1 VGEIKMFKKLQ
12 VKITLFLAVII
23 IAALSAVQIF
33 SYFYLQ
39 SEMHEDAKRNGT
51 GIIQQLKSNIEL
63 SLSDYE
69 KSLIRFGKDNQL
81 VRLLS
86 EEGNE
91 ADVSQQ
97 FQTFLETNKQVSL
110 IYAGSEKKS
119 LFIQPSVELPED
131 FDPTTRPWYTLAKES
146 PDKVVWTEPYEDAV
160 KGTYIVTGAKAIVKN
175 NEVIGVIA
183 FDLSLDAVND
193 IVNSVTVGYSGYS
206 FLIDQKGIAL
216 SHPKEQGK
224 DLSKL
229 DFMNSV
235 MENKKGLVEYVFESE
250 DRMLYFET
258 INRLNWKVGAVYKYD
273 DLMETANTVSLTSTL
288 ITLAALFIAVV
299 IGYFVSRSIVHP
311 IVRIGESAKSVAA
324 GDLTLKVNVS
334 NKDEVGTLAE
344 NFNTMVSEMKRM
356 IKEVD
361 LSITTINDSAEN
373 LSAVSEETMAASEQV
388 AGAMEDVARGASEQ
402 TSDVENMNERTTNLS
417 LKITK
422 VNDSISHIQTLSAK
436 SEHASY
442 DGLEKLNVLQI
453 KSTESNKE
461 LASVEGVLSD
471 LAGKIKQI
479 EEVVTV
485 ISAISDQTNLLA
497 LNASI
502 EAARAGE
509 SGKGFAV
516 VAAEVRKLAEQSARA
531 TGRITETIFGIQQES
546 IKAVDAMVRTKE
558 MNNEQHKAVQNS
570 GEAFQTIAVMM
581 SELSQSIST
590 ITEDIKEMTLQK
602 EQVIESIVNISAITE
617 QSAAAAEEVNASTDE
632 QLRAL
637 STVADSAENLSEATK
652 QLQELVKK
660 FKTGG

>member
-1 VGEIKMFKKLQ
+1 MFKKLQ

-23 IAALSAVQIF
+23 ISALSSVQLF
-33 SYFYLQ
+33 SHFYLQ
-39 SEMHEDAKRNGT
+39 SEMHKDAKRNGT

-63 SLSDYE
+63 SLRDYE
-69 KSLIRFGKDNQL
+69 KSLIRFGDDNQL
-81 VRLLS
+81 VSLLS

-91 ADVSQQ
+91 TYISQQ
-97 FQTFLETNKQVSL
+97 FQTFLETNQRVSL

-131 FDPTTRPWYTLAKES
+131 FDPTTRPWYILAKET
-146 PDKVVWTEPYEDAV
+146 PEKVVWTEPYEDAA
-160 KGTYIVTGAKAIVKN
+160 KGSFTVTGAKAVMKN
-175 NEVIGVIA
+175 NKVVGVIA
-183 FDLSLDAVND
+183 FDLSLDAVNE
-193 IVNSVTVGYSGYS
+193 IVNSVTVGYGGYS
-206 FLIDQKGIAL
+206 FLIDQNGVAL
-216 SHPKEQGK
+216 SHPTEQGK

-229 DFMNSV
+229 GFMKSV

-258 INRLNWKVGAVYKYD
+258 INGLNWKIGAVYKYD
-273 DLMETANTVSLTSTL
+273 DLMETARTVSFTSLL
-288 ITLAALFIAVV
+288 ITLAALLIAVV
-299 IGYFVSRSIVHP
+299 IGYFVSRSIANP
-311 IVRIGESAKSVAA
+311 IVRIGETAKAVAA
-324 GDLTLKVNVS
+324 GDLTRRVNVS

-356 IKEVD
+356 IEEVN
-361 LSITTINDSAEN
+361 LSVKTINDSAES

-402 TSDVENMNERTTNLS
+402 TSDVENMSGRTTKLS

-422 VNDSISHIQTLSAK
+422 VNESISHIQTLSVK
-436 SEHASY
+436 SEYASY
-442 DGLEKLNVLQI
+442 DGLEKLNVLQT

-485 ISAISDQTNLLA
+485 ISSISDQTNLLA

-531 TGRITETIFGIQQES
+531 TGRITETISGIQQES
-546 IKAVDAMVRTKE
+546 IKAVAAMDRTKE
-558 MNNEQHKAVQNS
+558 MNNEQQKAVHNS
-570 GEAFQTIAVMM
+570 GDAFQTIVMM
-581 SELSQSIST
+581 MSDLSQSIST

-637 STVADSAENLSEATK
+637 ETVADSAENLSEATK
-652 QLQELVKK
+652 QLQELVKR
-660 FKTGG
+660 FKTEG

>member
-1 VGEIKMFKKLQ
+1 MFKKLQ

-23 IAALSAVQIF
+23 ISALASVQLF
-33 SYFYLQ
+33 SHFYLQ
-39 SEMHEDAKRNGT
+39 SEMHKDAKRNGT

-63 SLSDYE
+63 SLRDYE
-69 KSLIRFGKDNQL
+69 KSLIRFGEDNQL
-81 VRLLS
+81 VGLLS

-91 ADVSQQ
+91 TAISQQ
-97 FQTFLETNKQVSL
+97 FQTFLETNQRVSL
-110 IYAGSEKKS
+110 IYAGNEKKS

-131 FDPTTRPWYTLAKES
+131 FDPTTRPWYILAKET
-146 PDKVVWTEPYEDAV
+146 PEKVVWTEPYQDAA
-160 KGTYIVTGAKAIVKN
+160 KGSFTVTGAKAVMKN
-175 NEVIGVIA
+175 NKVVGVIA
-183 FDLSLDAVND
+183 FDLSLDAVNE
-193 IVNSVTVGYSGYS
+193 IVNSVTVGYGGYS
-206 FLIDQKGIAL
+206 FLIDQNGAAL
-216 SHPKEQGK
+216 SHPTEQGK

-229 DFMNSV
+229 DFMKSV
-235 MENKKGLVEYVFESE
+235 MENKNGLVEYVFESE
-250 DRMLYFET
+250 ERMLYFET
-258 INRLNWKVGAVYKYD
+258 INGLNWKIGAVYKYD
-273 DLMETANTVSLTSTL
+273 DLMETANTVSFTNLL
-288 ITLAALFIAVV
+288 ITLAALLIAVV
-299 IGYFVSRSIVHP
+299 IGYFVSRSIANP
-311 IVRIGESAKSVAA
+311 IVRIGETAKAVAA
-324 GDLTLKVNVS
+324 GDLTRRVNVS

-356 IKEVD
+356 IEEVN
-361 LSITTINDSAEN
+361 LSVKTINDSAEN

-402 TSDVENMNERTTNLS
+402 TSDVENMSGLTTKLS
-417 LKITK
+417 SKITE
-422 VNDSISHIQTLSAK
+422 VNESISHIQTLSAK
-436 SEHASY
+436 TEHASY
-442 DGLEKLNVLQI
+442 DGLEKLNVLQA

-461 LASVEGVLSD
+461 LASVEGVLTD

-485 ISAISDQTNLLA
+485 ISSISDQTNLLA

-531 TGRITETIFGIQQES
+531 TGRITETISGIQQES
-546 IKAVDAMVRTKE
+546 IKAVAAMDRTKE
-558 MNNEQHKAVQNS
+558 MNNEQQKAVHNS
-570 GEAFQTIAVMM
+570 GDAFQTIVMLM
-581 SELSQSIST
+581 SDLSQSISS
-590 ITEDIKEMTLQK
+590 ITEDTKEMTLQK

-637 STVADSAENLSEATK
+637 ASVADSAGNLSEATK
-652 QLQELVKK
+652 QLQELVKR

>member
-311 IVRIGESAKSVAA
+311 IVRIGESAKAVAA

>member
-1 VGEIKMFKKLQ
+1 MQKK
-12 VKITLFLAVII
+12 
-23 IAALSAVQIF
+23 
-33 SYFYLQ
+33 
-39 SEMHEDAKRNGT
+39 NGT
-51 GIIQQLKSNIEL
+51 GIIQQLKTNIEL

-119 LFIQPSVELPED
+119 LFIRPSVELPED

-160 KGTYIVTGAKAIVKN
+160 KGSYIVTGAKAIVKN

-183 FDLSLDAVND
+183 FDLSLEAVND

-229 DFMNSV
+229 DFMKSV

-258 INRLNWKVGAVYKYD
+258 INGLNWKIGVVYKYD

-299 IGYFVSRSIVHP
+299 IGYFVSRSIANP
-311 IVRIGESAKSVAA
+311 IIRIGESAKAVAA

-402 TSDVENMNERTTNLS
+402 TSDVENMNERTTSLS

-422 VNDSISHIQTLSAK
+422 VNESISHIQTLSTK

-453 KSTESNKE
+453 KSTVSNKE

-471 LAGKIKQI
+471 LADKIKQI

-590 ITEDIKEMTLQK
+590 ITEDIREMTLQK

-652 QLQELVKK
+652 QLQELVKR
-660 FKTGG
+660 FKIRG

>member
-1 VGEIKMFKKLQ
+1 MFNKLQ
-12 VKITLFLAVII
+12 VKITLFLALII

-33 SYFYLQ
+33 SHFYLQ

-119 LFIQPSVELPED
+119 LFIRPSVELPED

-160 KGTYIVTGAKAIVKN
+160 KGSYIVTGAKAIVKN

-229 DFMNSV
+229 DFMKSV

-258 INRLNWKVGAVYKYD
+258 INGLNWKIGAVYKYD

-299 IGYFVSRSIVHP
+299 IGYFVSKSIANP
-311 IVRIGESAKSVAA
+311 IIRIGESAKAVAA

-402 TSDVENMNERTTNLS
+402 TSDVENMNERTTSLS

-422 VNDSISHIQTLSAK
+422 VNESISHIQTLSAK

-442 DGLEKLNVLQI
+442 DGLEKLNVLQV
-453 KSTESNKE
+453 KSTVSNKE

-546 IKAVDAMVRTKE
+546 IKAVDAMIRTKE

-590 ITEDIKEMTLQK
+590 VTEDIREMTLQK

-652 QLQELVKK
+652 QLQELVKR
-660 FKTGG
+660 FKIGG

>member
-1 VGEIKMFKKLQ
+1 MFKKLQ

-175 NEVIGVIA
+175 NEVVGVIA
-183 FDLSLDAVND
+183 FDLSLDAIND

-258 INRLNWKVGAVYKYD
+258 INGLNWKVGAVYKYD

-311 IVRIGESAKSVAA
+311 IVRIGESAKAVAA

-334 NKDEVGTLAE
+334 NRDEVGTLAE

-422 VNDSISHIQTLSAK
+422 VNDSISHIQTLSTK

-479 EEVVTV
+479 EEVVTA

-558 MNNEQHKAVQNS
+558 MNDEQHIAVQNS

-652 QLQELVKK
+652 QLQELVKR

>member
-97 FQTFLETNKQVSL
+97 FQTFLETNMQVSL

-119 LFIQPSVELPED
+119 LFIRPSVELPED

-311 IVRIGESAKSVAA
+311 IVRIGESAKAVAA

>member
-1 VGEIKMFKKLQ
+1 MFKKLQ

-146 PDKVVWTEPYEDAV
+146 ADKVVWTEPYKDAV
-160 KGTYIVTGAKAIVKN
+160 KGTYIVTGAKAIVEN

-311 IVRIGESAKSVAA
+311 IVRIGESAKAVAA

-637 STVADSAENLSEATK
+637 STAADSAENLSEATK

>member
-1 VGEIKMFKKLQ
+1 MKMFKKLQ
-12 VKITLFLAVII
+12 VKITLFLALII

-33 SYFYLQ
+33 SHFYLQ

-119 LFIQPSVELPED
+119 LFIRPSVELPED

-160 KGTYIVTGAKAIVKN
+160 KGNYIVTGAKAIVKK

-229 DFMNSV
+229 DFMKPV

-258 INRLNWKVGAVYKYD
+258 INGLNWKIGAVYKYD

-299 IGYFVSRSIVHP
+299 IGYFVSRSIANP
-311 IVRIGESAKSVAA
+311 IIRIGESAKAVAA

-402 TSDVENMNERTTNLS
+402 TSDVENMNERTTSLS

-422 VNDSISHIQTLSAK
+422 VNESISHIQTLSAK

-453 KSTESNKE
+453 KSTVSNKE

-590 ITEDIKEMTLQK
+590 VTEDIREMTLQK

-652 QLQELVKK
+652 QLQELVKR
-660 FKTGG
+660 FKIGG

>member
-1 VGEIKMFKKLQ
+1 MQG
-12 VKITLFLAVII
+12 A
-23 IAALSAVQIF
+23 
-33 SYFYLQ
+33 
-39 SEMHEDAKRNGT
+39 
-51 GIIQQLKSNIEL
+51 
-63 SLSDYE
+63 
-69 KSLIRFGKDNQL
+69 
-81 VRLLS
+81 
-86 EEGNE
+86 
-91 ADVSQQ
+91 
-97 FQTFLETNKQVSL
+97 
-110 IYAGSEKKS
+110 KKS
-119 LFIQPSVELPED
+119 LFIRPSVELPED

-160 KGTYIVTGAKAIVKN
+160 KGSYIVTGAKAIVKN

-229 DFMNSV
+229 DFMKSV

-258 INRLNWKVGAVYKYD
+258 INGLNWKIGAVYKYD

-299 IGYFVSRSIVHP
+299 IGYFVSKSIANP
-311 IVRIGESAKSVAA
+311 IIRIGESAKAVAA

-402 TSDVENMNERTTNLS
+402 TSDVENMNERTTSLS

-422 VNDSISHIQTLSAK
+422 VNESISHIQTLSAK

-442 DGLEKLNVLQI
+442 DGLEKLNVLQV
-453 KSTESNKE
+453 KSTVSNKE

-546 IKAVDAMVRTKE
+546 IKAVDAMIRTKE

-590 ITEDIKEMTLQK
+590 VTEDIREMTLQK

-652 QLQELVKK
+652 QLQELVKR
-660 FKTGG
+660 FKIGG